1 MLDCFLSEFECFFFL
16 FSSSM
21 EKIFWIQL
29 GCWNLL
35 YFNVGLSIEIS
46 NAVVVI
52 GLLIAICV
60 NTNDGAVS
68 VMPVKLGTN
77 VDIDFGKEVKAVRID
92 VNGERKHIVED
103 GALTEFGVS

>member
-1 MLDCFLSEFECFFFL
+1 M
-16 FSSSM
+16 
-21 EKIFWIQL
+21 
-29 GCWNLL
+29 
-35 YFNVGLSIEIS
+35 
-46 NAVVVI
+46 VVI